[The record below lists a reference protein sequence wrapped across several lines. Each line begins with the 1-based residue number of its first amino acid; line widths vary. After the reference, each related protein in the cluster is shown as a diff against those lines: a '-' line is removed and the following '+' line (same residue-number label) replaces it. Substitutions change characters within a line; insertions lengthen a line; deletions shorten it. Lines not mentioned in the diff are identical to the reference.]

1 MSKKLIFGIIMAILI
16 IIIGLTFGISSI
28 VKFTR
33 MQILISDV
41 KENILKNNYYL
52 KIQTNYRG
60 ETQEIEAFYRDGI
73 GKQKSEEGWY
83 TWTDGKK
90 AYLVDEDKKYLK
102 ELSIEDDIQLLVTS
116 TRLISLYPT
125 ISNNAFE
132 RFFIMG
138 NIENKI
144 KTDLI
149 KIDKLIAEYN
159 YSTRFEFYCTA
170 TVTESRIEEYK
181 KFATV
186 AFYIRNFDVKIIKEF
201 LKSIFLLLESIKYP
215 SSKTFKKTYK
225 NKGFPRGFT

>member
-125 ISNNAFE
+125 ISNNIFE

-144 KTDLI
+144 KTVKENGNKYTYIELHGKGYTKMFWLEKNTNTLVKS
-149 KIDKLIAEYN
+149 KIEFSNGEQYEFKYEVKYYQTKISDIELPKLDEY
-159 YSTRFEFYCTA
+159 TKLEDT
-170 TVTESRIEEYK
+170 TK
-181 KFATV
+181 
-186 AFYIRNFDVKIIKEF
+186 DIIKEKEF
-201 LKSIFLLLESIKYP
+201 
-215 SSKTFKKTYK
+215 TF
-225 NKGFPRGFT
+225 